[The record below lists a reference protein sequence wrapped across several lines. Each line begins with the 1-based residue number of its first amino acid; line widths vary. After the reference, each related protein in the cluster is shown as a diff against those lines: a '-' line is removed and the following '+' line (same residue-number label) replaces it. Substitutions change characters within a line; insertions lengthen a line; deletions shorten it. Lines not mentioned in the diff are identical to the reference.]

1 MVQTVGLFALAQRRT
16 RPTVLDFDEMLR
28 HNHIDLAALE
38 AELVRAP
45 SRKPA
50 VVLPPPSPPPE
61 PEPDLAELLGPELD
75 GARDQRCQLYEHLPP
90 FPSRHTYQETA
101 VFPER
106 TTDPR
111 LIREKATAESRLAEQ
126 ALRKLLAVS
135 GTRKEAVRDGGQN
148 QGAKSDESHHQWQ
161 KAFEGLQQAK
171 EWSTM
176 NGHPDVESLSS
187 IMNDTLPSMP
197 STQQDDEDSYL
208 EVVVNSDSQFWR
220 KGKAGIKRT
229 RTSS

>member
-38 AELVRAP
+38 AELMRAP
-45 SRKPA
+45 SRTPA
-50 VVLPPPSPPPE
+50 VVLPPPSPPPS
-61 PEPDLAELLGPELD
+61 PELDLAELLGPELD
-75 GARDQRCQLYEHLPP
+75 GARDQRRQQLYEHLPP
-90 FPSRHTYQETA
+90 FPSRHTYQETP

-111 LIREKATAESRLAEQ
+111 LIREMATAESRLAEQ

-135 GTRKEAVRDGGQN
+135 GSRKEEAVRGGGRD
-148 QGAKSDESHHQWQ
+148 QGAKSGESHHQWQ
-161 KAFEGLQQAK
+161 RAFEGLQQAK
-171 EWSTM
+171 EWNTV
-176 NGHPDVESLSS
+176 NGHPEVESLSS
-187 IMNDTLPSMP
+187 IMNDTLPSIP
-197 STQQDDEDSYL
+197 SKRQNEDGYL

-220 KGKAGIKRT
+220 RGKAVTKRA
-229 RTSS
+229 RTS